1 MLIPNVAI
9 DFSIDVKFLKLPI
22 KAIPGVPKKI
32 DTIFMEKIPKTK
44 LIPTEME
51 LTDKT
56 FTSIFC
62 LKNFKIKDFEL
73 HVLDFLQQK
82 H

>member
-1 MLIPNVAI
+1 M
-9 DFSIDVKFLKLPI
+9 KFLKLPI
-22 KAIPGVPKKI
+22 KAIPEVPKKI
-32 DTIFMEKIPKTK
+32 DTIFKEKTPNTK

-51 LTDKT
+51 LIDKT